1 MDAGGE
7 AAVIR
12 NEAAKTL
19 KLLAQG
25 FNPITGEALPS
36 GGILSELTVV
46 RALFLGAEA
55 LQQKVAACSETGEAS
70 NQGKPWSE
78 AEDERLRIGYAEKMS
93 PHQLA
98 QDHRR
103 SLGAIKSRLVRLGL
117 GEADPTPM

>member
-1 MDAGGE
+1 MM
-7 AAVIR
+7 R

-25 FNPITGEALPS
+25 FDPITGEALPS

-70 NQGKPWSE
+70 RQGKPWSE
-78 AEDERLRIGYAEKMS
+78 AEDERLRIGYTEKMS

-117 GEADPTPM
+117 CEADPTPT